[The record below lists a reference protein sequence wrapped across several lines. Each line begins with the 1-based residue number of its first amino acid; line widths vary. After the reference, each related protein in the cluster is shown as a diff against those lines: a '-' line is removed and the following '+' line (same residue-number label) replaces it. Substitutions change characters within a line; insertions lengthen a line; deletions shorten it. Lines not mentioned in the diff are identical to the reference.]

1 MLGNQSAMGCGYS
14 PRQGLMPV
22 TLKDIAR
29 ETGDSVTTVSRA
41 LNDYEDVKPAT
52 KSVIR
57 PVADGLGYHPNV
69 AAQHLQRRRTDTLGF
84 IIPTSGPRF
93 SDPFFIEFLTG
104 IGNEASTYGY
114 DLLVSTRSPGPEEI
128 DAYRR
133 FVGGKR
139 VDGLIIVR
147 TRRQDPR
154 ITYLLEQHFP
164 FVTFGRT
171 DGDGEF
177 PFVDEDG
184 RAGMAQVTRHLLDQG
199 HRRIAFIA
207 APQHLMFAHE
217 RLAGYVETVQEN
229 GVGVDN
235 SLIAEGDLSKQSG
248 RRAANHLLEMSDPPT
263 AIVATNDLMALGAI
277 AAAQAHD
284 LVVGQDIA
292 VTGFD
297 DIALA
302 EHSHPPLTTVRQ
314 PIYEI
319 GTMVCDMLIRTLQ
332 GQTLDNQ
339 HILLKPKLIVRASS
353 TGTRDNPSGKVS
365 QSKEVSHR
373 A

>member
-1 MLGNQSAMGCGYS
+1 
-14 PRQGLMPV
+14 MPV

-29 ETGDSVTTVSRA
+29 ETGYSVTTVSRA
-41 LNDYEDVKPAT
+41 LNDYDDVSAAT
-52 KSVIR
+52 KQLIR
-57 PVADGLGYHPNV
+57 DAAQRLGYHPNV
-69 AAQHLQRRRTDTLGF
+69 TAQHLQRRRTDTLGF
-84 IIPTSGPRF
+84 IIPTAGPRF

-154 ITYLLEQHFP
+154 IAYLLERHFP
-164 FVTFGRT
+164 FVAFGRT

-184 RAGMAQVTRHLLDQG
+184 RAGIAQATQHLIDQG

-207 APQHLMFAHE
+207 AAEYLMFAHE
-217 RLAGYVETVQEN
+217 RLAGYIETMRAN
-229 GVGVDN
+229 GVQVDEG
-235 SLIAEGDLSKQSG
+235 LILEGDLSQRSG
-248 RRAANHLLEMSDPPT
+248 RQATEHLLNLPKPPT
-263 AIVATNDLMALGAI
+263 AIMANNDLMALGAM
-277 AAAQAHD
+277 AAIQAHG
-284 LVVGQDIA
+284 LVVGRDIA

-297 DIALA
+297 DIPLA

-314 PIYEI
+314 PIYQI
-319 GTMVCDMLIRTLQ
+319 GKMVSQMLIRTICGEPLEEEHIILEP
-332 GQTLDNQ
+332 TL
-339 HILLKPKLIVRASS
+339 IIRASS
-353 TGTRDNPSGKVS
+353 APAQN
-365 QSKEVSHR
+365 E
-373 A
+373 AE

>member
-1 MLGNQSAMGCGYS
+1 
-14 PRQGLMPV
+14 MPV

-29 ETGDSVTTVSRA
+29 ETGYSVTTVSRA

-57 PVADGLGYHPNV
+57 EMADRLGYHPNV
-69 AAQHLQRRRTDTLGF
+69 TAQHLQRRRTDTLGF
-84 IIPTSGPRF
+84 IIPTAGPRF

-171 DGDGEF
+171 DGAGEF

-235 SLIAEGDLSKQSG
+235 SLIVEGDLSKQSG
-248 RRAANHLLEMSDPPT
+248 RQAAEHLLNLPKPPT
-263 AIVATNDLMALGAI
+263 AIMANNDLMALGAM
-277 AAAQAHD
+277 AAAQARD
-284 LVVGQDIA
+284 LVVGRDIA

-297 DIALA
+297 DIPLA

-314 PIYEI
+314 PIYQI
-319 GTMVCDMLIRTLQ
+319 GKIVSRMLIRTIRGEPLEDQ
-332 GQTLDNQ
+332 QV
-339 HILLKPKLIVRASS
+339 ILKPTLIVRASS
-353 TGTRDNPSGKVS
+353 A
-365 QSKEVSHR
+365 R